1 MFIQTKSPKITG
13 VVYMTVIYLLG
24 FIAASLYLE
33 SYNSLYYIAIQSI
46 ITVVVYIAHK
56 RIQYALPLLWSL
68 SLWGLLNLAGQII
81 PLPPEVP
88 TKDSTQTLGELWLV
102 REIFIYD
109 NLVHFYGFA
118 VATWVSWQTLCRI
131 IHTRYQRRLMPT
143 IGLLLLVVTSS
154 MGYGALNE
162 MIEFLTQLIFNL
174 QHSDTYH
181 STCWD
186 MIINTLGA
194 MIAAVMI
201 KIRNL

>member
-46 ITVVVYIAHK
+46 FTVIIYIAHK

-81 PLPPEVP
+81 PLPAEVP

-118 VATWVSWQTLCRI
+118 VTTWVSWQTLCSI

-162 MIEFLTQLIFNL
+162 MIEFSTQLIFNL

-186 MIINTLGA
+186 MIINTFGA